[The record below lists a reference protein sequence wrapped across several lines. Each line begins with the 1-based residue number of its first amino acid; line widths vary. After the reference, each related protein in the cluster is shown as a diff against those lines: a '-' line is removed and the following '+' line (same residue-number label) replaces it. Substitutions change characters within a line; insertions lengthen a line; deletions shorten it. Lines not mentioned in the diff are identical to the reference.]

1 MITLQETLR
10 GVFYA
15 PFYAAMERGAFA
27 AEGVEIG
34 FVSSPTPAQALEAL
48 MAGTADVGWG
58 GPMRVNHG
66 NRTIP
71 GADFVCFAEVVTRD
85 PFFLVTRAPRAP
97 YAPEQLQG
105 LRFGKV
111 TEVPTPW
118 LCLQHD
124 LRLAGLDPASVAV
137 IDGRTMEQNSASLL
151 AGELDVT
158 QCFQPYAETLVEQ
171 GCHIWW
177 SAADRGPCSYT
188 TLYASRA
195 TLAAKTDE
203 LAAMVR
209 ALYATQ
215 RWLHASN
222 GAAIADT
229 VASYFPGQPRPRLAA
244 CFERYL
250 RLGIWGRNPVLP
262 RGGYERL
269 RDSLVTGGLID
280 RGLSFEQAVDNTLAE
295 AAIRQAADPGVPTRS
310 PNP

>member
-15 PFYAAMERGAFA
+15 PFYAAMELGAFA
-27 AEGVEIG
+27 AEGVEIR
-34 FVSSPTPAQALEAL
+34 FVSSPTPPQALEAL

-58 GPMRVNHG
+58 GPMRVNYG
-66 NRTIP
+66 NRTTP

-85 PFFLVTRAPRAP
+85 PFFLVTKTPRDRFTV
-97 YAPEQLQG
+97 EQLVG
-105 LRFGKV
+105 LRLGKV

-124 LRLAGLDPASVAV
+124 LRLQGLDPGSIATV
-137 IDGRTMEQNSASLL
+137 DGRTMEQNCAALL
-151 AGELDVT
+151 AGVLDVT

-171 GCHIWW
+171 GCQIWW
-177 SAADRGPCSYT
+177 SAAERGPCSYT

-195 TLAAKTDE
+195 VLTAKRGE

-215 RWLHASN
+215 KWLHASD
-222 GAAIADT
+222 GAAIAE
-229 VASYFPGQPRPRLAA
+229 VVEPYFPGQPKARLVA
-244 CFERYL
+244 CFDRYL

-262 RGGYERL
+262 RNGYDRL
-269 RDSLVTGGLID
+269 RDSLVSGGIID
-280 RGLSFEQAVDNTLAE
+280 RGLAFEDAVDNSLAE
-295 AAIRQAADPGVPTRS
+295 AAIR
-310 PNP
+310 